1 MKKLVI
7 STGIRINTAV
17 RAIAFLFTIFTQL
30 LYSTPLFAQQ
40 FGPKVL
46 NLDDITL
53 AYPRPW
59 DREALVVL
67 DFTVKSDGSIDDI
80 EAVAGFHEPRFVDA
94 AITAARQLQFDPATE
109 KGDAVDWPGFRLSA
123 RFVYRDLFH
132 TMSINANEALK
143 EAEALMSDNKAVEAE
158 ALLKESI
165 ANNTKLYFEDAIF
178 HLRLGEVYLATN
190 RAAEAVQEFKLATQT
205 YLPDEHTDFNTETA
219 RTHNRIFVQNLPE
232 FFVDDFT
239 STRLQ
244 SHALENM
251 PRQPFSAP
259 LRGGAQRGQAQRASG
274 VLSPKITLEVLNNV
288 LLESAYQ
295 RAYIANIT
303 TGNISDVINTY
314 NKLETLN
321 DDVISEQ
328 MENQMVQVKQLQNAG
343 QRLTSAQLIY
353 NGESLFHP
361 SHRILAA
368 VNVNGEIETLDFQC
382 ESRVIRLPFQA
393 EVEWSMPE
401 SWGQC
406 ALRFRG
412 ENGASF
418 NLVEFP
424 D

>member
-1 MKKLVI
+1 M
-7 STGIRINTAV
+7 
-17 RAIAFLFTIFTQL
+17 
-30 LYSTPLFAQQ
+30 
-40 FGPKVL
+40 
-46 NLDDITL
+46 
-53 AYPRPW
+53 
-59 DREALVVL
+59 
-67 DFTVKSDGSIDDI
+67 
-80 EAVAGFHEPRFVDA
+80 
-94 AITAARQLQFDPATE
+94 
-109 KGDAVDWPGFRLSA
+109 
-123 RFVYRDLFH
+123 
-132 TMSINANEALK
+132 
-143 EAEALMSDNKAVEAE
+143 
-158 ALLKESI
+158 
-165 ANNTKLYFEDAIF
+165 
-178 HLRLGEVYLATN
+178 
-190 RAAEAVQEFKLATQT
+190 
-205 YLPDEHTDFNTETA
+205 
-219 RTHNRIFVQNLPE
+219 FVQNLPE

-314 NKLETLN
+314 NKLETLY